1 MPARPDPFTNDDDQN
16 PNEDSGKL
24 SNSFLNA
31 AIVILGAA
39 VLTVSAPL
47 TAVAAGVTGR
57 LKRDHPGSKLVPFE

>member
-1 MPARPDPFTNDDDQN
+1 MNENNDNQN

-24 SNSFLNA
+24 SNSFLDA

-47 TAVAAGVTGR
+47 TVVAAGALAVGAVVR
-57 LKRDHPGSKLVPFE
+57 EIEKS

>member
-47 TAVAAGVTGR
+47 TAVAAGTLAVGAVIR
-57 LKRDHPGSKLVPFE
+57 KFEK

>member
-1 MPARPDPFTNDDDQN
+1 MNTNHDDQN

-24 SNSFLNA
+24 SNSFLGA

-47 TAVAAGVTGR
+47 TLVAAGTLAVGAVVR
-57 LKRDHPGSKLVPFE
+57 ELEK